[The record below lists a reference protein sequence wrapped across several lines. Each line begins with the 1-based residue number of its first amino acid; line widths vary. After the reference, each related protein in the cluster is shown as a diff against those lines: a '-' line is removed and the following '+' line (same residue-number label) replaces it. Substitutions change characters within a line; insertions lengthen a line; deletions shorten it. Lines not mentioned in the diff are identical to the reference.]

1 LTGIDTKFSFGQS
14 QPCEMSSRP
23 IKKGSSAWGLTRRRG
38 LICTVIISI
47 MIRKKRISFFQICL
61 ICIVRRGMALRV
73 IETDLMTEGKK
84 KSRKQYLS
92 DLKFEVWGLGD

>member
-1 LTGIDTKFSFGQS
+1 
-14 QPCEMSSRP
+14 
-23 IKKGSSAWGLTRRRG
+23 
-38 LICTVIISI
+38 
-47 MIRKKRISFFQICL
+47 
-61 ICIVRRGMALRV
+61 MALRV